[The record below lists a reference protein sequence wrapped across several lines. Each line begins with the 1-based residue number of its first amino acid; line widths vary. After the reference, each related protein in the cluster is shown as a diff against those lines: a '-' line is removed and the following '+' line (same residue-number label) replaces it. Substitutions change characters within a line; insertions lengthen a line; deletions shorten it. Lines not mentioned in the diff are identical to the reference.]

1 MSKIKNYP
9 LASAAR
15 RIGSG
20 LCDYIFIIL
29 INVGITIGLTFFTLD
44 ASLTKVLPDKAWL
57 FSLMFVTS
65 NIIFVFIWW
74 IYFVQMSI
82 WTKGRTLF
90 YKIFKLRMYYEDKE
104 KIYRRIFAHEFM
116 SISGICFANIL
127 ISLVSFSFDDPLLFI
142 TNTFSMNSIKG
153 VGNGIEIAS
162 SVMITVYVLSC
173 FPLIGVVVNTAMNS
187 NTTTLL
193 DENNKIYVIHLLTNN
208 KVTDKIEKNKIHTLP
223 GDIDLEELE
232 KIV

>member
-15 RIGSG
+15 RITSR

-29 INVGITIGLTFFTLD
+29 INVGLTIGLTFFTID
-44 ASLTKVLPDKAWL
+44 SSFTKILPDKAWL
-57 FSLMFVTS
+57 FSLMLFVS
-65 NIIFVFIWW
+65 NIVFIFIRWF
-74 IYFVQMSI
+74 YFVQISI

-90 YKIFKLRMYYEDKE
+90 YKIFKLRIYYDDKE
-104 KIYRRIFAHEFM
+104 KIYRRIFIHEFM
-116 SISGICFANIL
+116 SISGVCFSNIL
-127 ISLVSFSFDDPLLFI
+127 ISLISFSFDDPLLFI
-142 TNTFSMNSIKG
+142 TNTFSMNSLKG
-153 VGNGIEIAS
+153 VGSGIEIAS

-173 FPLIGVVVNTAMNS
+173 FPLIGVVVNTGMNS
-187 NTTTLL
+187 RTTTLL
-193 DENNKIYVIHLLTNN
+193 DENNKIYVIHLLANN
-208 KVTDKIEKNKIHTLP
+208 KIVDKIEKKKVHTLP